1 MDVYMD
7 DEKNFYRSVAFDALQ
22 RAWKDYNLSVDSVV
36 VVLREHDFS
45 EEEISQLI
53 EASRK

>member
-7 DEKNFYRSVAFDALQ
+7 DSKNFYRFVAFDALQ
-22 RAWKDYNLSVDSVV
+22 MAWKDYNLSVDSVV
-36 VVLREHDFS
+36 VVLREKEFS
-45 EEEISQLI
+45 EQEISQLI